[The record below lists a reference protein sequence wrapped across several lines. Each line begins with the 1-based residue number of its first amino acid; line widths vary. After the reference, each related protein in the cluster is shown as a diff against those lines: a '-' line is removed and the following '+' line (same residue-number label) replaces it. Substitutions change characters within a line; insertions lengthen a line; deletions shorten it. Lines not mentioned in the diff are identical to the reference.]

1 MRKVVVVPHDPQ
13 WATQFVLEADRIKG
27 ALGAN
32 LLSIYHIGST
42 AVPGLQAK
50 PIIDIMPVVRDVAA
64 LDCRNEEMLELGY
77 EALGEYGIV
86 GRRYFRRIRDGR
98 RTHHVHAF
106 QYDNYRDIVR
116 HLAVADYLR
125 ARPDEASAYGALKER
140 LAQDYP
146 SDWDQYVD
154 GKDAFVGALERRALA
169 WYLGLDSEA
178 QEQKKAIEED

>member
-13 WATQFVLEADRIKG
+13 WATQFAVEADRIKG
-27 ALGAN
+27 ALGSN

-50 PIIDIMPVVRDVAA
+50 PIIDMMPVVRDIAA
-64 LDCRNEEMLELGY
+64 VDCHDEEMFELGY

-86 GRRYFRRIRDGR
+86 GRRYFRRTNDTGG

-116 HLAVADYLR
+116 HLAVGDYLR
-125 ARPDEASAYGALKER
+125 ARPDEASAYGALKES

-146 SDWDQYVD
+146 SDWDRYVD
-154 GKDAFVGALERRALA
+154 SKDAFVEALERRALA
-169 WYLGLDSEA
+169 WYLGLDSE
-178 QEQKKAIEED
+178 DS